1 MVFVVIASCNLL
13 AICVCGGGMDTDGEG
28 PPIVS
33 RKSLKIGSFIDLAA
47 SKRTRA
53 DYTVVATVGIDQVQ
67 NVFILNIL
75 RGRWEWPDAYEKIV
89 GELCDQRVK
98 LVGVE
103 TNGFQLSAFQ
113 SLIRDDRVRHIAF
126 NPVPVDDDKTSRSLL
141 VSARGSNGKLF
152 YQEGAAWAE
161 YMITEFVNFPVFAHD
176 DVVDAVCGAV
186 ELLNKF
192 SPRIKAARPAQVK
205 HTSKWR
211 GGAI

>member
-13 AICVCGGGMDTDGEG
+13 AICVCGGGMDTEGEG

>member
-1 MVFVVIASCNLL
+1 
-13 AICVCGGGMDTDGEG
+13 MDTEGEG